1 MSKTRWN
8 EETII
13 RRIHALESIGEDLTC
28 SHVKEIDSALVGAA
42 ISYFGN
48 WGAALEAAG
57 LNYSEIRRSS
67 KQRRAEKVRKWSV
80 EKVLEEIREVSRVE
94 DDLSYAL
101 MKEKYSALV
110 AAASNYIGS
119 WKKAL
124 EMLDLDYSEILR
136 RGRAR
141 RVSREKAWY
150 RELLLERLSNL
161 PADENAVKS
170 INPRFHRL
178 LIDQFSSWDKALAG
192 LAKYRRKMKEKSQKE
207 KSKPAGKPGA
217 SANPKDKK

>member
-1 MSKTRWN
+1 MSKIRWD
-8 EETII
+8 EDTII
-13 RRIHALESIGEDLTC
+13 KRIHALESVDEDLTC

-48 WGAALEAAG
+48 WGTALEAAG
-57 LNYSEIRRSS
+57 LDYSEIRRAS

-80 EKVLEEIREVSRVE
+80 DKVLEEIRELSKVE

-124 EMLDLDYSEILR
+124 EMLGLDYSEILR
-136 RGRAR
+136 KGRAR
-141 RVSREKAWY
+141 RIAREKAWY
-150 RELLLERLSNL
+150 RELLLERLSHL

-170 INPRFHRL
+170 VNPKFHGL
-178 LIDQFSSWDKALAG
+178 LIEQFSSWDKVMSNLT
-192 LAKYRRKMKEKSQKE
+192 KYRKKKKEEKEKSQK
-207 KSKPAGKPGA
+207 AR
-217 SANPKDKK
+217 NKKTVAKKTVNNS

>member
-1 MSKTRWN
+1 MSKVRWD

-13 RRIHALESIGEDLTC
+13 RRIHSLESVGEDLTC

-57 LNYSEIRRSS
+57 LDYAEIRISS
-67 KQRRAEKVRKWSV
+67 KRRRAEKVRKWSV
-80 EKVLEEIREVSRVE
+80 DKVLEEIAEVAKKE

-110 AAASNYIGS
+110 AAASNYVGS

-124 EMLDLDYSEILR
+124 EMIGLDYSEILR
-136 RGRAR
+136 KGRSR
-141 RVSREKAWY
+141 RISREKAWY
-150 RELLLERLSNL
+150 RELLLERMAGM
-161 PADENAVKS
+161 PADEAAVKR
-170 INPRFHRL
+170 INPKFHE
-178 LIDQFSSWDKALAG
+178 LIVSQFSTWEKAMSG
-192 LAKYRRKMKEKSQKE
+192 LSKYRKKKKE
-207 KSKPAGKPGA
+207 A
-217 SANPKDKK
+217 SAAARLETDS